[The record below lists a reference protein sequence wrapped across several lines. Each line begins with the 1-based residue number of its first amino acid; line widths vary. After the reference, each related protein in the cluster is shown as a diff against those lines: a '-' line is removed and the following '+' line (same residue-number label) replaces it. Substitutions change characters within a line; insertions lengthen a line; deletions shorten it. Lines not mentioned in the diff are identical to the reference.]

1 MPARAMTLKQAK
13 SYMKRRL
20 KSFGRVPRSAPVGRC
35 AKRKSYEKAHYT
47 GQALRTLKRDRCRKS
62 GRRPRKVKAK
72 SPKRKSPKRKAK
84 SPKRKSPKRKAKAKA
99 IFAIGSPIEFIHK
112 SQGADGKMKL
122 RYCGGITVEEPVQ
135 GEVEVVYVCSPKDR
149 AERALIDVRMLT
161 LTDGIDD
168 WRLQKILKAA
178 SEQ

>member
-1 MPARAMTLKQAK
+1 MRWCHD
-13 SYMKRRL
+13 
-20 KSFGRVPRSAPVGRC
+20 V
-35 AKRKSYEKAHYT
+35 
-47 GQALRTLKRDRCRKS
+47 TLKRDRCRKS
-62 GRRPRKVKAK
+62 GRRPRKVKAKSPKRKSPKRKAK